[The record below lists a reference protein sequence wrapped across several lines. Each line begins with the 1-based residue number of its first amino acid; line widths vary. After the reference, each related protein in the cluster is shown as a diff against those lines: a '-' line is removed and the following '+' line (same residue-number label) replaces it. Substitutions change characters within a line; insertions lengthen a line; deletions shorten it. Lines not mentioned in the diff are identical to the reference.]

1 MLLKNRLHG
10 RSAAL
15 PRTCHTSK
23 RSWPA
28 VQLQSRLR
36 RCPSR
41 SPLPGSIGLRMPAVQ
56 AAQEESYMMQCGL
69 VDYYLVLQ
77 VDDDASP
84 AEIKRAY
91 RTLAKTCHPDFAGD
105 EGHDLCI
112 LLNEAYDVL
121 SDPQQRERYNARLE
135 QALKDEEDDY
145 TGKPLSKWM
154 PELRPAMAK
163 HKDPHESRAVFVD
176 EFSCIGC
183 KQCVWH
189 ASATFRMEPEHGRS
203 RVFAQWL
210 DDEEHLQDA
219 IDSCPVSCIH
229 WVQKADLPALE
240 YVTQVRMKERT
251 NVGVMMSGNGL
262 PPSQDVWAG
271 TQQFLKERK
280 RRAEAQAAA
289 SKARAYSPAQE
300 ASRRAATDLLRKKN
314 LGIFAAFS
322 RVMDEMVQQLN
333 QTVTGLPEDFITVGK
348 RKRTVRWDETER
360 ARRQQSGEYYLV
372 PPERALVRVTL
383 DPEV

>member
-1 MLLKNRLHG
+1 MDRDVN
-10 RSAAL
+10 A
-15 PRTCHTSK
+15 
-23 RSWPA
+23 
-28 VQLQSRLR
+28 
-36 RCPSR
+36 
-41 SPLPGSIGLRMPAVQ
+41 
-56 AAQEESYMMQCGL
+56 
-69 VDYYLVLQ
+69 

-183 KQCVWH
+183 KQ
-189 ASATFRMEPEHGRS
+189 
-203 RVFAQWL
+203 L

-240 YVTQVRMKERT
+240 YV
-251 NVGVMMSGNGL
+251 
-262 PPSQDVWAG
+262 
-271 TQQFLKERK
+271 
-280 RRAEAQAAA
+280 
-289 SKARAYSPAQE
+289 
-300 ASRRAATDLLRKKN
+300 
-314 LGIFAAFS
+314 
-322 RVMDEMVQQLN
+322 
-333 QTVTGLPEDFITVGK
+333 
-348 RKRTVRWDETER
+348 
-360 ARRQQSGEYYLV
+360 
-372 PPERALVRVTL
+372 
-383 DPEV
+383 